1 MFDRLLEKCL
11 LDEEAV
17 QGFKKS
23 SATLERQIFRMLQ
36 KVLEDH
42 IEYGDTKPGD
52 VIIKSVEIMG
62 SRLHGT
68 AKPGSDLDV
77 LVKYIGS
84 DSESLAFWALRPVES
99 SIHSEINGIKIDV
112 TPKKVG

>member
-1 MFDRLLEKCL
+1 MFDRLLENCL
-11 LDEEAV
+11 YEEAV

-42 IEYGDTKPGD
+42 IEYGDTEPGD

-68 AKPGSDLDV
+68 AKPDSDLDV
-77 LVKYIGS
+77 LVTYTGS
-84 DSESLAFWALRPVES
+84 DSESLAFWTLRPVES
-99 SIHSEINGIKIDV
+99 SIHSEINGIRIDV

>member
-1 MFDRLLEKCL
+1 MFDRLLENCL
-11 LDEEAV
+11 LDEAVV
-17 QGFKKS
+17 QGFKKP
-23 SATLERQIFRMLQ
+23 SATLERQIFKILQ

-42 IEYGDTKPGD
+42 IEYGDTEPGD

-62 SRLHGT
+62 SRLDGT
-68 AKPGSDLDV
+68 AKSDSDLDV
-77 LVKYIGS
+77 LVKYTGS
-84 DSESLAFWALRPVES
+84 DDESLAFWALRPVES